1 MRTQQHTETTRNTH
15 AHTHTQQQ
23 THTHTHNTTK
33 KSREEK
39 NNPGQTHAHTHTQQ
53 QTLTQHNKKVRR
65 TSAKVPSTRL
75 STSGAV
81 TKTSSTSL
89 SPFPSPKS
97 LSLIPS
103 SFLPLPSYS
112 VASPPRTPSLP
123 SVRHPRSRRRGRPF
137 LRQHTPGPE
146 AGNRTKNKVRSNTE
160 PNRTKNK
167 VRSKTP

>member
-15 AHTHTQQQ
+15 AHTHNNK
-23 THTHTHNTTK
+23 HTHTQHNK
-33 KSREEK
+33 KEQRRKEQ
-39 NNPGQTHAHTHTQQ
+39 PGTNTRTHTQQ
-53 QTLTQHNKKVRR
+53 QTLTQHNKKARR